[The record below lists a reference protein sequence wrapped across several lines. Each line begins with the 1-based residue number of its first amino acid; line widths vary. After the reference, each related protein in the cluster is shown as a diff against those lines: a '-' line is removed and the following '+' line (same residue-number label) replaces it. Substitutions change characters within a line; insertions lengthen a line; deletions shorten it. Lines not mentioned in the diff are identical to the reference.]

1 VSLFPLFFRVM
12 TSIAIQRRQRA
23 GSAVIKWQ
31 IFHRATNRQERERER
46 ERERENKRVRKGRS
60 PNDGRARRIP
70 VSFIGILHPRHYPCS
85 AKDRRPDIPR
95 VSLLMY
101 SFAPQRRGIP
111 RCWARYNADK
121 MLRSVKL
128 DRLMADDDESRK
140 IKAGSRSTSRIGGGL
155 RSPRS
160 RTRTGTR
167 TRIGGGF
174 PELATVSCFQTGLTD
189 VTRMSF

>member
-12 TSIAIQRRQRA
+12 TSI
-23 GSAVIKWQ
+23 
-31 IFHRATNRQERERER
+31 ERERER

-140 IKAGSRSTSRIGGGL
+140 IKAASRSTSRIGGGL